1 MQHAYV
7 AYGRPFVG
15 DSVRTLVETSRLISA
30 WHKIPQRVVLC
41 FSDVFSS
48 GTMVEAMQALGGIV
62 PAAVEELM
70 IYVKGWGWA
79 LGEFDNCSMTGE
91 RLDELFT
98 NAEAWPHL
106 KTLKLIMNTTAWN
119 RIRGDDDSLEDVR
132 TLSQSFVR
140 AHFPVLSSSNSIS
153 FSIATNVTDY
163 VSEPVHVSTATTMF
177 ISEYV
182 SI

>member
-1 MQHAYV
+1 
-7 AYGRPFVG
+7 
-15 DSVRTLVETSRLISA
+15 
-30 WHKIPQRVVLC
+30 
-41 FSDVFSS
+41 
-48 GTMVEAMQALGGIV
+48 MQALGGIV

-119 RIRGDDDSLEDVR
+119 RIRGDDDSLEDVSYR
-132 TLSQSFVR
+132 FLS
-140 AHFPVLSSSNSIS
+140 
-153 FSIATNVTDY
+153 
-163 VSEPVHVSTATTMF
+163 
-177 ISEYV
+177 
-182 SI
+182 